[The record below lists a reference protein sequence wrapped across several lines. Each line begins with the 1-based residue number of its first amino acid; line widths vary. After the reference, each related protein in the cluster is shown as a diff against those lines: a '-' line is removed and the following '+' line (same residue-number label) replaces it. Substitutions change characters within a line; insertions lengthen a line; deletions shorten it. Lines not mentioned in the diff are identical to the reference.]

1 MNLRDDA
8 RVESF
13 APFVISE
20 MDYNAKRQNQ
30 ARRCFDNPFD
40 SRLKFSN
47 K

>member
-30 ARRCFDNPFD
+30 ARSF
-40 SRLKFSN
+40 SIILLIARLKFSN